1 VTADSHPSIHK
12 RAASALVALALMA
25 SPAFADKHYGPGAT
39 DTEIKI
45 GQTMPYSGP
54 ASIYNTIG
62 KSEVAYIAKINAD
75 GGVNGR
81 KIDLISLDDGYSPPR
96 TVEQT
101 RKLVEQEQVL
111 MIFGSLGTATNT
123 AIQKYLNARKVPHIM
138 LATAA
143 LKWDDPANYPW
154 SMALVPN
161 QRADVPAYV
170 RYLSKVKP
178 DAKAAVL
185 YQNDDFGRDYVKM
198 LRTVLGERASNL
210 VVAEA
215 SYEITDATV
224 DSQVIALYNS
234 GADVLFN
241 FSTPKFAAMSI
252 RKVYD
257 LGWHPLHFV
266 PSNATSVEA
275 VLKPAGLE
283 RAVGLVSTNYV
294 KDPADPEW
302 KNDPATKDYLA
313 FMRSYYPEA
322 DPLDTQN
329 VVGYITAEALIQVLK
344 QCGNDLTRENV
355 MRQAANLKD
364 LALPML
370 LPGIKINTS
379 ATDYTPIKHVQMR
392 RFDGKTWVR
401 IPE

>member
-1 VTADSHPSIHK
+1 MSFS
-12 RAASALVALALMA
+12 RAACRLILIAIIAFCLA
-25 SPAFADKHYGPGAT
+25 PAWAQKKYGPGAT

-62 KSEVAYIAKINAD
+62 KAEAAYIAKINAE
-75 GGVNGR
+75 GGINGR
-81 KIDLISLDDGYSPPR
+81 KINLISLDDGYSPPR

-101 RKLVEQEQVL
+101 RKLVEQEEVL

-123 AIQKYLNARKVPHIM
+123 AIQKYMNAKKVPHIL

-170 RYLSKVKP
+170 RYLSKVRP
-178 DAKAAVL
+178 DAKAALL
-185 YQNDDFGRDYVKM
+185 YQNDDFGRDYVRM
-198 LRTVLGERASNL
+198 LHKELGERAKQL
-210 VVAEA
+210 IVAEA
-215 SYEITDATV
+215 SYEVTDPTV
-224 DSQVIALYNS
+224 DSQLIALKDS
-234 GADVLFN
+234 GADVLFS
-241 FSTPKFAAMSI
+241 FATPKFASMSI
-252 RKVYD
+252 RKIYD
-257 LGWHPLHFV
+257 LGWRPLHFV
-266 PSNATSVEA
+266 PSNATSVEV

-283 RAVGLVSTNYV
+283 KAVGLISTNFV
-294 KDPADPEW
+294 KDPSDPDW
-302 KNDPATKDYLA
+302 KNDPATRNYLA
-313 FMRSYYPEA
+313 FMRRFYPEA

-329 VVGYITAEALIQVLK
+329 VVGYITAEALEQVLK
-344 QCGNDLTRENV
+344 QCGDDLTREDV

-364 LALPML
+364 VELPML
-370 LPGIKINTS
+370 LPGIKLNTS
-379 ATDYTPIKHVQMR
+379 PTDYTPIKQMQLR

-401 IPE
+401 LAE

>member
-1 VTADSHPSIHK
+1 MTWNRPTHHLILAALIAAAVPSVWAQAK
-12 RAASALVALALMA
+12 
-25 SPAFADKHYGPGAT
+25 YGPGAS

-54 ASIYNTIG
+54 ASIYATIG
-62 KSEVAYIAKINAD
+62 KTETAYIAKINAE

-81 KIDLISLDDGYSPPR
+81 KINLISLDDGYTPPR

-101 RKLVEQEQVL
+101 RRLVEQEEVL
-111 MIFGSLGTATNT
+111 MIYGSLGTATNS
-123 AIQKYLNARKVPHIM
+123 AIQKYMNAKKVPHIG

-143 LKWDDPANYPW
+143 LKWDDPANFPW
-154 SMALVPN
+154 SMAFVPN

-170 RYLSKVKP
+170 RYLFKVKP

-185 YQNDDFGRDYVKM
+185 YQNDDFGKDYVRM
-198 LRTVLGERASNL
+198 LHTVLGERASKL
-210 VVAEA
+210 IVAEA
-215 SYEITDATV
+215 SYETMDPTI
-224 DSQVIALYNS
+224 DSQIIALKDS

-241 FSTPKFAAMSI
+241 FSIPKFAAMSI

-257 LGWHPLHFV
+257 LGWRPLHFV
-266 PSNATSVEA
+266 PSNSTSVEV

-283 RAVGLVSTNYV
+283 RAVGLVSTNFV
-294 KDPADPEW
+294 KDPSDPGW
-302 KNDPATKDYLA
+302 KADPATKDYLA
-313 FMRSYYPEA
+313 FMQRYYPEA

-329 VVGYITAEALIQVLK
+329 VVGYVTAEALIQILK

-364 LALPML
+364 VELPML
-370 LPGIKINTS
+370 LPGIKVNTS
-379 ATDYTPIKHVQMR
+379 PTDYTPIKQVQMR

-401 IPE
+401 LTE

>member
-1 VTADSHPSIHK
+1 MVLVTL
-12 RAASALVALALMA
+12 RLVVLAVSLTLGSGIA
-25 SPAFADKHYGPGAT
+25 QAEKKYGPGAS

-62 KSEVAYIAKINAD
+62 KAEAAYIAKINAE
-75 GGVNGR
+75 GGINGR
-81 KIDLISLDDGYSPPR
+81 KIDLLSLDDGYSPPR

-101 RKLVEQEQVL
+101 RRLVEQEEVL

-123 AIQKYLNARKVPHIM
+123 AIQKYMNAKKVPHIL

-154 SMALVPN
+154 SIALVPN

-170 RYLSKVKP
+170 RYLSKGRP

-185 YQNDDFGRDYVKM
+185 YQNDDFGRDYLRM
-198 LRTVLGERASNL
+198 LRRELGGRADSFI
-210 VVAEA
+210 VAEA
-215 SYEITDATV
+215 SYEVTDPTI
-224 DSQVIALYNS
+224 DSQLIALKNS
-234 GADVLFN
+234 GADVLFS
-241 FSTPKFAAMSI
+241 FATPKFASMAI
-252 RKVYD
+252 RKIYD
-257 LGWHPLHFV
+257 LGWRPLHFV
-266 PSNATSVEA
+266 PSNATSVEV

-283 RAVGLVSTNYV
+283 KAIGLISTNWV
-294 KDPADPEW
+294 KDPSDPDW

-313 FMRSYYPEA
+313 FMRRYYPEA

-329 VVGYITAEALIQVLK
+329 VVGYITAEALEQVLK
-344 QCGNDLTRENV
+344 QCGDDLTRENV
-355 MRQAANLKD
+355 MRQAANFKD
-364 LALPML
+364 VALPML
-370 LPGIKINTS
+370 LPGIKLNTS
-379 ATDYTPIKHVQMR
+379 LTDYTPIKQVQLR

-401 IPE
+401 LGE

>member
-1 VTADSHPSIHK
+1 MIFSRTACS
-12 RAASALVALALMA
+12 LTLMALMA
-25 SPAFADKHYGPGAT
+25 FTVTTTWAQKKYGPGVT

-62 KSEVAYIAKINAD
+62 KAEAAYIAKINAE
-75 GGVNGR
+75 GGINGR
-81 KIDLISLDDGYSPPR
+81 KINLMSLDDGYSPPR
-96 TVEQT
+96 TVEQA
-101 RKLVEQEQVL
+101 RRLVEQEEVL

-123 AIQKYLNARKVPHIM
+123 AIQKYMNAKKVPHIL

-170 RYLSKVKP
+170 RYLAKVKP

-185 YQNDDFGRDYVKM
+185 YQNDDFGRDYVRM
-198 LRTVLGERASNL
+198 LRKELGERAIKL
-210 VVAEA
+210 IVAEA
-215 SYEITDATV
+215 SYEITDPTV
-224 DSQVIALYNS
+224 DSQLIELKNS
-234 GADVLFN
+234 GADVLFS
-241 FSTPKFAAMSI
+241 FATPKFASMSI
-252 RKVYD
+252 RKIYD
-257 LGWHPLHFV
+257 LGWRPLHFV
-266 PSNATSVEA
+266 PSNATSVEV

-283 RAVGLVSTNYV
+283 KAVGLISTNFV
-294 KDPADPEW
+294 KDPSDPDW

-313 FMRSYYPEA
+313 FIRRYYPEA

-329 VVGYITAEALIQVLK
+329 VVGYITAEALEQVLK
-344 QCGNDLTRENV
+344 QCGDDLTRENV
-355 MRQAANLKD
+355 MRQAANFKD
-364 LALPML
+364 VALPMM
-370 LPGIKINTS
+370 LPGIKLNTS
-379 ATDYTPIKHVQMR
+379 STDYTPIKQMQLR

-401 IPE
+401 LAE